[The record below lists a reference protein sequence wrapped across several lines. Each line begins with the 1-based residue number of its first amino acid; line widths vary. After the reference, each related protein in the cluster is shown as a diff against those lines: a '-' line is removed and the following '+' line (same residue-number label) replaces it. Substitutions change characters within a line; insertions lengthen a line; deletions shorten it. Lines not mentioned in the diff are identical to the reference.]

1 MRSDHETL
9 TIWDH
14 QNTALSTEQRAWSGP
29 QLGACVVL
37 SHLLLVIIKKQLDLG
52 CKI

>member
-1 MRSDHETL
+1 MRPSQSGIIRTPP
-9 TIWDH
+9 
-14 QNTALSTEQRAWSGP
+14 LSTEQRAWSGP
-29 QLGACVVL
+29 ELGACVVL